1 MRRTVPRFSI
11 LAVSSGIMGLF
22 AIGYPADVRIPQ
34 LLGRGL
40 IQITPFFC

>member
-34 LLGRGL
+34 LLGD
-40 IQITPFFC
+40 